1 MSIVSMRSRK
11 RILEISVAALLCL
24 TAYFMQMLVLNYLG
38 IHGTICNLPL
48 TLVIVWGLVFGS
60 NLPELSAT
68 CLRQS
73 SLKQVFTRQLL
84 SGSQSALLIGWL
96 FSWLYFFIMP
106 VYPLYFPLIGWAS
119 GYFCLRG
126 LGQGNLLSIPAVF
139 ILTLFAEAIMSWQ
152 IVLFCGPVD
161 ITHPLTLLG
170 TDWSKAV
177 FDHLGT
183 IILPEALLNSIIAPF
198 IYFPMRRWYDLVE
211 GHQSSFP
218 ID

>member
-1 MSIVSMRSRK
+1 
-11 RILEISVAALLCL
+11 
-24 TAYFMQMLVLNYLG
+24 MQMLVLNYLD
-38 IHGTICNLPL
+38 IHGIISNLPL

-60 NLPELSAT
+60 SLPGMTAMEL
-68 CLRQS
+68 RRR
-73 SLKQVFTRQLL
+73 SLTEVFSRQLA
-84 SGSQSALLIGWL
+84 SGSHSGFLIGWF

-106 VYPLYFPLIGWAS
+106 VYPLCFPLIGWAS

-126 LGQGNLLSIPAVF
+126 LGQGNLLSIPVTF
-139 ILTLFAEAIMSWQ
+139 LLTLFAEVIMSWEL
-152 IVLFCGPVD
+152 VVFGGPLD
-161 ITHPLTLLG
+161 FAHPSRLMFAE
-170 TDWSKAV
+170 WSKVV

-211 GHQSSFP
+211 GQQSSFP